1 MLRSIVRFVLP
12 IAFVAAP
19 ALAPAQAAGAQGAPA
34 QTAPEVGQYAPDFTA
49 RWADARGERQG
60 PVTLSENRGKVV
72 VLAFYPKDR
81 SSGCTAQLTKFR
93 DEYATLFGGDVLLL
107 PVSVDDLATHADWS
121 KEMSFPFALVS
132 DPNLE
137 LARMYGSAME
147 GRPMAARTVFVIG
160 KDGKITWREMRFNA
174 LSEKA
179 YADLAAAVKDALA
192 K

>member
-1 MLRSIVRFVLP
+1 MLRTLSRFVLP
-12 IAFVAAP
+12 LVLPLALVAT
-19 ALAPAQAAGAQGAPA
+19 AGASHA
-34 QTAPEVGQYAPDFTA
+34 QDAPEVGEYAPDFTA

-93 DEYATLFGGDVLLL
+93 DEFGTLFGSGVLLL
-107 PVSVDDLATHADWS
+107 PISVDDLATHAEWS
-121 KEMSFPFALVS
+121 KEMGFPFALVS
-132 DPNLE
+132 DPDLE

-160 KDGKITWREMRFNA
+160 KDGKVTWREMRFNA
-174 LSEKA
+174 LNEKA
-179 YADLAAAVKDALA
+179 YDDLAAAVKEALA